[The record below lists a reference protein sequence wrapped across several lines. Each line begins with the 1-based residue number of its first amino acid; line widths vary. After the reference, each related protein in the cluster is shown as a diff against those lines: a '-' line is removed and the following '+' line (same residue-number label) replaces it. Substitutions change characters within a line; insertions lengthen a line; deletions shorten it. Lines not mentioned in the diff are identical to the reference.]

1 MLFRSANVAIGAN
14 FTSQLAILSNS
25 SIAADNGGGIVFGS
39 KYSANAF
46 AYYAA
51 IKTGKDDATSG
62 NYGGYLQFA
71 TRANGGSVTE
81 RMRITSG
88 GLVGIGVTPTSGNKF
103 WVRGTST
110 SSGNTS
116 FYVDNSAATTLFYIK
131 DNGEIIM
138 PSGNVGIGTSSPNSI
153 LHTSTSLRYGIR
165 SDVSLTGT
173 NNNFLFLSTN
183 NFNYGVM
190 GGVSADGTSGGDKY
204 GLGYT
209 ASAGTSM
216 TPVLTWTSGGNVGI
230 GTSSPVTYGTRNLDV
245 NAGSG
250 LSAYIVARA
259 NSNGGTVELA
269 FDTDAGY
276 ISTKSNHPMI
286 FRTNDVERMRI
297 TSGGDVAIGDTTSD
311 SYRLKVKKSDYGLYI
326 TAGSTSTHSPFII
339 QDGAG
344 TSTYFRVRGD
354 GNIFAVGIYNNTSAS
369 GTQVNVDSTGNLFRF
384 SSSLRYKKDITAYDK
399 GLDSVLKINPVYFKS
414 NNPNS
419 NDRVYAGLLAEHLD
433 EINLKEFVEY
443 DDEDRPD
450 SIHYQN
456 MVALL
461 TKAIQESHQMIQ
473 ELKSELD
480 ILKNK

>member
-1 MLFRSANVAIGAN
+1 MLFRS
-14 FTSQLAILSNS
+14 
-25 SIAADNGGGIVFGS
+25 
-39 KYSANAF
+39 
-46 AYYAA
+46 
-51 IKTGKDDATSG
+51 
-62 NYGGYLQFA
+62 
-71 TRANGGSVTE
+71 
-81 RMRITSG
+81 
-88 GLVGIGVTPTSGNKF
+88 
-103 WVRGTST
+103 
-110 SSGNTS
+110 
-116 FYVDNSAATTLFYIK
+116 
-131 DNGEIIM
+131 
-138 PSGNVGIGTSSPNSI
+138 
-153 LHTSTSLRYGIR
+153 
-165 SDVSLTGT
+165 
-173 NNNFLFLSTN
+173 
-183 NFNYGVM
+183 
-190 GGVSADGTSGGDKY
+190 
-204 GLGYT
+204 
-209 ASAGTSM
+209 
-216 TPVLTWTSGGNVGI
+216 
-230 GTSSPVTYGTRNLDV
+230 
-245 NAGSG
+245 
-250 LSAYIVARA
+250 
-259 NSNGGTVELA
+259 
-269 FDTDAGY
+269 
-276 ISTKSNHPMI
+276 
-286 FRTNDVERMRI
+286 
-297 TSGGDVAIGDTTSD
+297 
-311 SYRLKVKKSDYGLYI
+311 
-326 TAGSTSTHSPFII
+326 SPFII